1 MSKNHNV
8 YCVPNVINTE
18 VFKPTLS
25 TKSKFGLNPSK
36 KTILFGV
43 LAITLCYFSGCWFSE
58 MNWGVYV
65 MFGLT
70 GIAWA
75 AINVNSYPMVVE
87 MSKGSDVGKYTG
99 LYYTFSMA
107 AQTVTPIL
115 SGFFLEHF
123 SYRTLFPYAVVFSFG
138 SLLTML
144 LVKHGDSKPVTK
156 ESVLENFDVDD

>member
-1 MSKNHNV
+1 MYNIIRCIFRHRFPYSS
-8 YCVPNVINTE
+8 P
-18 VFKPTLS
+18 L
-25 TKSKFGLNPSK
+25 PSDR
-36 KTILFGV
+36 
-43 LAITLCYFSGCWFSE
+43 
-58 MNWGVYV
+58 
-65 MFGLT
+65 
-70 GIAWA
+70 
-75 AINVNSYPMVVE
+75 
-87 MSKGSDVGKYTG
+87 SKGSDVGKYTG